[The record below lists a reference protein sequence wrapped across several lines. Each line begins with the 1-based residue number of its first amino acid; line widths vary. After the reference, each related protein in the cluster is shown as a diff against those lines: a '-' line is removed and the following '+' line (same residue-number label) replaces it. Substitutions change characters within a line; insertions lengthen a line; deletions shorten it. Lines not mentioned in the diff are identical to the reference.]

1 MLNHRDKKKH
11 SNGAE
16 LISTKEILSL
26 ASGDF
31 MTRLGTSTSGL
42 TTEEAENR
50 LETYGSNEVSQKRK
64 KSVIIEFLSHFKS
77 PVTIILIIA
86 AILSGILGDISNT
99 IIILA
104 IVLVSVILDFTQEYR
119 AGRAAE
125 ELKRRVATTA
135 TTLRDGVKQEIEVSG
150 LVPGDVILLTVG
162 DIVPADAR
170 VISAK
175 DFFADQSALTGES
188 FPAEKSPEPL
198 GDTNVADT
206 GKWNNYLFMGT
217 SITNGTATA
226 IIVQTGS
233 STQYGEIVG
242 KSFEKK
248 PETEFERGLRR
259 FGYLIMQVTFVLVI
273 FVFLINTLFKRGA
286 LESVLFSV
294 ALAVGL
300 TPGLLPMILSIN
312 LAKGATNMS
321 KRGVIVKRL
330 SSIQNFGSMDVL
342 CSDKTGT
349 LTENRVTVILH
360 VDIEGKDSEKVFLY
374 SFLNSHYQ
382 TGLKSPL
389 DEAILKYKEVN
400 PDKYQ
405 RIDEIPFDFIR
416 KRLSVVVV
424 ENQENLVIT
433 KGAPE
438 EIAGVVSHYELDD
451 TVNDL
456 TSETKSKIEREYHQ
470 LSSQGF
476 RVLGVS
482 YRKMGSK
489 PAYAVADEN
498 DMVFLGFI
506 AFMDPLKET
515 AGESIEL
522 LRQAGV
528 KLKVLTGDNEI
539 VASKISQ
546 QLGFQVS
553 QFRRGKRYDQTGD
566 SGRIVRTIEVEA
578 TNIVRSSE
586 IEAMDDAAL
595 ARVVE
600 RADIFTRVTPAQKSR
615 IINALKA
622 NGHVVGYIGDG
633 INDTPSMKV
642 SDVGISVVN
651 AVDIAKETAEI
662 ILLNNDLKIIRDGVI
677 EGRKTFGNTMKYIM
691 MAISSNFGN
700 MFSAAAA
707 SLFLTFLPMLPI
719 QILLNNLLYSFAQ
732 LSIPT
737 DNVDSEYIEKPQRMN
752 TSFIRN
758 FMITFGP
765 ISSVFD
771 FLTFFV
777 MLFVFNASAPLFQTA
792 WFIES
797 LFTQTLV
804 IFVIRTRKIPF
815 YKSKPSKLL
824 VFNIVIILVIALIL
838 PFTFFGNFFSF
849 VSLPVNFMAILVAFI
864 IVYLVLVEIVKKWFY
879 RKFGAMQ

>member
-1 MLNHRDKKKH
+1 MGVPDQ
-11 SNGAE
+11 
-16 LISTKEILSL
+16 ISTDEILSL
-26 ASGDF
+26 SSGDF
-31 MTRLGTSTSGL
+31 MTRLGTSPSGL

-50 LETYGSNEVSQKRK
+50 LATYGSNEITRKQKT
-64 KSVIIEFLSHFKS
+64 SIVIEFLSHFRS

-86 AILSGILGDISNT
+86 AILSGVLGDISNT

-119 AGRAAE
+119 AERAAE
-125 ELKRRVATTA
+125 ELKKRVATTA
-135 TTLRDGVKQEIEVSG
+135 STLRNGEKQEIEVSQ
-150 LVPGDVILLTVG
+150 LVPGDIILLSVG

-188 FPAEKSPEPL
+188 FPAEKSSEPL
-198 GDTNVADT
+198 RDADVTDT

-217 SITNGTATA
+217 SITNGTGTA
-226 IIVQTGS
+226 IVVKTGS

-242 KSFEKK
+242 KSFERK
-248 PETEFERGLRR
+248 PATEFERGLRR

-273 FVFLINTLFKRGA
+273 FVFLINTLFKRGP
-286 LESVLFSV
+286 LESVLFAV

-312 LAKGATNMS
+312 LARGATSMS

-330 SSIQNFGSMDVL
+330 ASIQNFGSMDVL
-342 CSDKTGT
+342 CADKTGT

-360 VDIEGKDSEKVFLY
+360 VDIEGKDSDKVFLY

-382 TGLKSPL
+382 TGIKSPL
-389 DEAILKYKEVN
+389 DEAILKYREVN
-400 PDKYQ
+400 PDQYQ
-405 RIDEIPFDFIR
+405 KIDEIPFDFIR
-416 KRLSVVVV
+416 KRLSVVVG
-424 ENQENLVIT
+424 ENQVPLLIT

-438 EIAGVVSHYELDD
+438 EIAGVISRYEFDGKE
-451 TVNDL
+451 NDL
-456 TSETKSKIEREYHQ
+456 TSETRSKIEREYRE

-482 YRKMGSK
+482 YRRMESK
-489 PAYAVADEN
+489 PAYSVADEN

-506 AFMDPLKET
+506 AFMDPLKAT

-566 SGRIVRTIEVEA
+566 GRIVRTIEIEA

-586 IEAMDDAAL
+586 IEAMDDTVL

-600 RADIFTRVTPAQKSR
+600 RADIFTRVTPSQKSR

-622 NGHVVGYIGDG
+622 NRHVVGYIGDG

-651 AVDIAKETAEI
+651 AVDIAKESAEI
-662 ILLNNDLKIIRDGVI
+662 ILLSNDLKVIRDGVI

-700 MFSAAAA
+700 MFSAAVA
-707 SLFLTFLPMLPI
+707 SLFLSFLPMLPI

-737 DNVDSEYIEKPQRMN
+737 DNVDPEYIEKPQRMN

-758 FMITFGP
+758 FMISFGP
-765 ISSVFD
+765 ISSIFD

-777 MLFVFNASAPLFQTA
+777 LLFIFKASAPLFQTA

-804 IFVIRTRKIPF
+804 IFAIRTRKIPF
-815 YKSKPSKLL
+815 YRSKPSKLL
-824 VFNIVIILVIALIL
+824 VINIVIILVLALIL
-838 PFTFFGNFFSF
+838 PFTILGDFFSF
-849 VSLPVNFMAILVAFI
+849 VSLPVNFLLILVVFI
-864 IVYLVLVEIVKKWFY
+864 IVYLMLVEIVKKWFY
-879 RKFGAMQ
+879 RRFGAVQQ